1 MGVFLL
7 IIFLITIALVGAIEI
22 IHKENIER
30 NLILIFSII
39 YNFIMGFCSW
49 IIFFSV
55 IFLWLMFF
63 GEMKSTPL
71 LWGVCII
78 IIFLTFIILILPLN
92 IKMKKKLNISIIKYI
107 ILSIIVF
114 ILGFALF
121 LILANLGI
129 LNI

>member
-55 IFLWLMFF
+55 IFLCLMFF
-63 GEMKSTPL
+63 GELKSTPL

-92 IKMKKKLNISIIKYI
+92 IKMQKKLNISIIKYI